1 MNNKGINK
9 VILIGYLGKDP
20 EIRYMPN
27 GIAVANLNLATSEKW
42 KDKITGQIK
51 ERTEWHRIV
60 LFSKLAEIAREYL
73 KKGSHIYIEGS
84 LQTKKWKDKYNQ
96 YRYNT
101 EIIVNINGTMKILNY
116 IKNNDIKNKIINKIP
131 DNFNTKNNNN
141 ELNIINENI
150 KKENISNEDINF
162 DDEIPF

>member
-27 GIAVANLNLATSEKW
+27 GIAVANLNLATSDKW
-42 KDKITGQIK
+42 KDKITGEIK
-51 ERTEWHRIV
+51 EKTEWHRIV
-60 LFSKLAEIAREYL
+60 LFAKLAEIARKYL
-73 KKGSHIYIEGS
+73 KKGSYLYIEGS

-116 IKNNDIKNKIINKIP
+116 IKENNDIKNKIINKISK
-131 DNFNTKNNNN
+131 NINTNNNN
-141 ELNIINENI
+141 LNIVDESI
-150 KKENISNEDINF
+150 KKEYINNEDINF